1 MISRRFLIA
10 ATAATA
16 ATVLVPPFT
25 ARAADNGAVAIV
37 SAFYDTLLQAMKG
50 GKQLGFAGRRDLLA
64 PAVTRAF
71 DLPLMAR
78 ITVGPQWTNMSADDQ
93 QKLVS
98 AFSDYS
104 IATYANRFE
113 DYSGEK
119 FDVSPQAAPST
130 GGDVIV
136 HSKLVPS
143 SGDPV
148 ELDYLMRQI
157 GGTWKIVDVFLS
169 GTISQLAAQ
178 RSEFTA
184 VLRRGGAAALIQSL
198 HEKVAQLAS

>member
-1 MISRRFLIA
+1 MSVISRRLLIV
-10 ATAATA
+10 ATA
-16 ATVLVPPFT
+16 ATVLVSPFSV
-25 ARAADNGAVAIV
+25 RAANNGAVATV

-50 GKQLGFAGRRDLLA
+50 GKQLGFAGRRDLLT

-78 ITVGPQWTNMSADDQ
+78 ITVGPQWAGMSADDQ

-104 IATYANRFE
+104 VATYANRFD

-119 FDVSPQAAPST
+119 FDVSPQATPST

-136 HSKLVPS
+136 HSKFVPS

-148 ELDYLMRQI
+148 ELDYLRRH
-157 GGTWKIVDVFLS
+157 VEDRRRLS
-169 GTISQLAAQ
+169 QRHDQPTRLAAVRIHLGSAQ
-178 RSEFTA
+178 RW
-184 VLRRGGAAALIQSL
+184 RRRSYPELARKGGAAR
-198 HEKVAQLAS
+198 E

>member
-10 ATAATA
+10 ATAAA
-16 ATVLVPPFT
+16 VLVPPFT

-71 DLPLMAR
+71 DLPLMTR
-78 ITVGPQWTNMSADDQ
+78 ITVGPQWAKTSADDR

-104 IATYANRFE
+104 IATYANRFD

-136 HSKLVPS
+136 HTKLVPG
-143 SGDPV
+143 SGDPI
-148 ELDYLMRQI
+148 ELDYLMRQTS
-157 GGTWKIVDVFLS
+157 GTWKIVDVYLS

>member
-1 MISRRFLIA
+1 MISRRFVIA
-10 ATAATA
+10 ATAAA
-16 ATVLVPPFT
+16 VLVPPFT
-25 ARAADNGAVAIV
+25 ARAADNGAVATV
-37 SAFYDTLLQAMKG
+37 SAFYDTLLHAMKS

-78 ITVGPQWTNMSADDQ
+78 ITVGPQWANMSADDQ

-104 IATYANRFE
+104 IATYANRFD

-136 HSKLVPS
+136 HSKLVPG

-157 GGTWKIVDVFLS
+157 SGTWKIVDVFLS

>member
-1 MISRRFLIA
+1 MISRRLLIV
-10 ATAATA
+10 ATA
-16 ATVLVPPFT
+16 ATVLVSPFSV
-25 ARAADNGAVAIV
+25 RAANNGAVATV

-50 GKQLGFAGRRDLLA
+50 GKQLGFAGRRDLLT

-78 ITVGPQWTNMSADDQ
+78 ITVGPQWAGMSADDQ

-104 IATYANRFE
+104 VATYANRFD

-119 FDVSPQAAPST
+119 FDVSPQATPST

-136 HSKLVPS
+136 HSKFVPS

-148 ELDYLMRQI
+148 ELDYLMRQV
-157 GGTWKIVDVFLS
+157 GGTWKIVDVYLS
-169 GTISQLAAQ
+169 GTISQLASQ
-178 RSEFTA
+178 RSEFTS

>member
-10 ATAATA
+10 ATATA
-16 ATVLVPPFT
+16 VLIPPFT
-25 ARAADNGAVAIV
+25 ARAADNGAVAVV

-78 ITVGPQWTNMSADDQ
+78 ITVGPQWASMSADDQ
-93 QKLVS
+93 QKLIS

-104 IATYANRFE
+104 IATYANRFD

-119 FDVSPQAAPST
+119 FDVSPQAASST

-136 HSKLVPS
+136 HSKLIPS
-143 SGDPV
+143 GGDPV
-148 ELDYLMRQI
+148 ELDYLMRKI

-198 HEKVAQLAS
+198 HDKVAQLAS

>member
-10 ATAATA
+10 ATAATI
-16 ATVLVPPFT
+16 LVPPFT
-25 ARAADNGAVAIV
+25 ACAADTGAVATV
-37 SAFYDTLLQAMKG
+37 SAFYNTLLQAMKG
-50 GKQLGFAGRRDLLA
+50 GKQLGFAGRRDLLT

-78 ITVGPQWTNMSADDQ
+78 ITVGPQWASMSADDK
-93 QKLVS
+93 QKLIS

-104 IATYANRFE
+104 VATYANRFD

-119 FDVSPQAAPST
+119 FEVSPQATPST
-130 GGDVIV
+130 GSDVIV
-136 HSKLVPS
+136 RSKLVPS

-148 ELDYLMRQI
+148 ELDYLMRQT
-157 GGTWKIVDVFLS
+157 GGTWKIVDVYLS

-184 VLRRGGAAALIQSL
+184 VLRKGGAPALIQSL

>member
-1 MISRRFLIA
+1 MSVISRRFLIA
-10 ATAATA
+10 ATAATI
-16 ATVLVPPFT
+16 LVPPFT
-25 ARAADNGAVAIV
+25 ACAADTGAVATV
-37 SAFYDTLLQAMKG
+37 SAFYNTLLQAMKG
-50 GKQLGFAGRRDLLA
+50 GKQLGFAGRRDLLT

-78 ITVGPQWTNMSADDQ
+78 ITVGPQWASMSADDK
-93 QKLVS
+93 QKLIS

-104 IATYANRFE
+104 VATYANRFD

-119 FDVSPQAAPST
+119 FEVSPQATPST
-130 GGDVIV
+130 GSDVIV
-136 HSKLVPS
+136 RSKLVPS

-148 ELDYLMRQI
+148 ELDYLMRQT
-157 GGTWKIVDVFLS
+157 GGTWKIVDVYLS

-184 VLRRGGAAALIQSL
+184 VLRKGGAPALIQSL

>member
-1 MISRRFLIA
+1 MISRRFLMV
-10 ATAATA
+10 ATAAIVFA
-16 ATVLVPPFT
+16 PPF
-25 ARAADNGAVAIV
+25 AAHAADNGAVATV

-50 GKQLGFAGRRDLLA
+50 GKQLGFAGRRDLLT

-71 DLPLMAR
+71 DLPLMTR
-78 ITVGPQWTNMSADDQ
+78 ITVGPQWASLSADDQ
-93 QKLVS
+93 KKLIQ

-104 IATYANRFE
+104 VATYANRFD

-119 FDVSPQAAPST
+119 FNVSPQAAPST
-130 GGDVIV
+130 GSDVIV
-136 HSKLVPS
+136 HSKLVPG

-148 ELDYLMRQI
+148 ELDYLMRRT
-157 GGTWKIVDVFLS
+157 GGTWKIVDVYLS

-184 VLRRGGAAALIQSL
+184 VLRKGGAAALIQSL
-198 HEKVAQLAS
+198 HEKAVQLAS

>member
-1 MISRRFLIA
+1 VVSRRFVIV
-10 ATAATA
+10 ATA
-16 ATVLVPPFT
+16 ATVLIPPFT
-25 ARAADNGAVAIV
+25 ARAADDGAVATV

-64 PAVTRAF
+64 PAMSRAF
-71 DLPLMAR
+71 ALPLMAR
-78 ITVGPQWTNMSADDQ
+78 ITVGPQWASLSADDQ
-93 QKLVS
+93 QKLIR

-104 IATYANRFE
+104 VATYANRFD

-119 FDVSPQAAPST
+119 FDVSPKAAPSA
-130 GGDVIV
+130 GSDVIV
-136 HSKLVPS
+136 HSKLVPG
-143 SGDPV
+143 SGEPV

-157 GGTWKIVDVFLS
+157 SGTWKIVDVYLS

-184 VLRRGGAAALIQSL
+184 VLRKGGVAALIQSL
-198 HEKVAQLAS
+198 HEKAAQLAS

>member
-1 MISRRFLIA
+1 VISRRFLIA
-10 ATAATA
+10 ATAATI
-16 ATVLVPPFT
+16 LVPPFT
-25 ARAADNGAVAIV
+25 ACAADTGAVATV
-37 SAFYDTLLQAMKG
+37 SAFYNTLLQAMKG
-50 GKQLGFAGRRDLLA
+50 GKQLGFAGRRDLLT

-78 ITVGPQWTNMSADDQ
+78 ITVGPQWASMSADDK
-93 QKLVS
+93 QKLIS

-104 IATYANRFE
+104 VATYANRFD

-119 FDVSPQAAPST
+119 FEVSPQATPST
-130 GGDVIV
+130 GSDVIV
-136 HSKLVPS
+136 RSKLVPS

-148 ELDYLMRQI
+148 ELDYLMRQT
-157 GGTWKIVDVFLS
+157 GGTWKIVDVYLS

-184 VLRRGGAAALIQSL
+184 VLRKGGAPALIQSL

>member
-1 MISRRFLIA
+1 MISRRFVIA
-10 ATAATA
+10 ATAAA
-16 ATVLVPPFT
+16 VLVPPFT
-25 ARAADNGAVAIV
+25 AGAADNGAVATV
-37 SAFYDTLLQAMKG
+37 SAFYDTLLHAMKG

-71 DLPLMAR
+71 DLPLMTR
-78 ITVGPQWTNMSADDQ
+78 ITVGPQWANMSTDDR

-104 IATYANRFE
+104 IATYANRFD

-119 FDVSPQAAPST
+119 FDVSPQAASST

-136 HSKLVPS
+136 HSKLVPG

>member
-1 MISRRFLIA
+1 MSVISRRLLI
-10 ATAATA
+10 AATA

-25 ARAADNGAVAIV
+25 ACAADNGAVAIV
-37 SAFYDTLLQAMKG
+37 SAFYNTLLQAMKG

-78 ITVGPQWTNMSADDQ
+78 ITVGPQWANMSADDQ
-93 QKLVS
+93 QKFVS

-104 IATYANRFE
+104 IATYANRFD

-119 FDVSPQAAPST
+119 FDVSPQAVPST
-130 GGDVIV
+130 GSDVVV
-136 HSKLVPS
+136 HSKLVPG

-148 ELDYLMRQI
+148 ELDYLMRRT
-157 GGTWKIVDVFLS
+157 GGTWKIVDVYLS